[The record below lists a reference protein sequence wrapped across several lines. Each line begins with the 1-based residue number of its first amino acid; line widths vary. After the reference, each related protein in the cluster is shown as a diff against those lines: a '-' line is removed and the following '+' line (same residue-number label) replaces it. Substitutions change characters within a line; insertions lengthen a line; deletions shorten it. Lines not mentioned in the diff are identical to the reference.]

1 MIKLVL
7 IYLLV
12 VWTLIIVQLMN
23 ALTDIE
29 LWGEEID

>member
-12 VWTLIIVQLMN
+12 VWTLIIVQLTN

-29 LWGEEID
+29 LWGERK